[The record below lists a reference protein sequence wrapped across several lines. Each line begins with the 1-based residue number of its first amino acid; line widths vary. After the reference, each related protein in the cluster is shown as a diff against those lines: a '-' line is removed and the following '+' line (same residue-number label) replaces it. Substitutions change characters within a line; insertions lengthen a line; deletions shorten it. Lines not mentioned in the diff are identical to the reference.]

1 VSFPG
6 GNQVTTT
13 PSGKDIATQICNQP
27 IGSVAA
33 DIVALQN
40 QFQAAVKGAGP
51 SANPGFVG
59 ETLENAGNM
68 LAPNYKSPRSWQMNA
83 GIQHEFGKGTVVSAD
98 YIRNVSLRF
107 LLGVDTNHVGDA
119 RFLNKTAAVNAISN
133 TNGAFNCPANASAA
147 SINCAITAGATI
159 ADYANFGLDSGNS
172 ALGGQPSIAAFVD
185 PSGSNDDPVNGC
197 PFCAPA
203 FGGINPFYGQ
213 NTMYFPVGRSVY
225 NALQISVRQRIVSNP
240 FGMMPFVH
248 GINAQFSYTLSR
260 FNSMATDQ
268 DFLNST
274 ADQINPSNFFGPTSF
289 DRTHEF
295 SFGTIVTLPKSV
307 QVSFIGHFNS
317 PLPTTL
323 ELENQS
329 RPGEIFQTDLN
340 GDGAFGPNGFGDII
354 PGTNIGSYGRSV
366 SANSLGSVITNY
378 NNNVAGKLTPA
389 GQALVTA
396 GLFTPAQLS
405 SLGAVA
411 DTLAPAQ
418 TGTLYANDW
427 LRAFDMRFSV
437 PISITEHVKL
447 EPSVSIFNIF
457 NFANFAISPSTRVN
471 GILSSS
477 TPNGSTY
484 SDLDAL
490 RAGLGSGVF
499 SQGAPRQLEYGL
511 RVTF

>member
-1 VSFPG
+1 
-6 GNQVTTT
+6 
-13 PSGKDIATQICNQP
+13 
-27 IGSVAA
+27 
-33 DIVALQN
+33 
-40 QFQAAVKGAGP
+40 
-51 SANPGFVG
+51 
-59 ETLENAGNM
+59 
-68 LAPNYKSPRSWQMNA
+68 MNV
-83 GIQHEFGKGTVVSAD
+83 GIQHEFGRGTVVSAD
-98 YIRNVSLRF
+98 YVRNVSLRF
-107 LLGVDTNHVGDA
+107 LLGVDTNRVGNA
-119 RFLNKTAAVNAISN
+119 SLFNKTAAQNAISATLAN
-133 TNGAFNCPANASAA
+133 CGVSSIDAGLLPGACTTNP
-147 SINCAITAGATI
+147 INGKPLKTPRSLTI
-159 ADYANFGLDSGNS
+159 ADFANNGLDSGNS
-172 ALGGQPSIAAFVD
+172 YLGGQPPEAFGLDPDTGAAFPGV
-185 PSGSNDDPVNGC
+185 
-197 PFCAPA
+197 
-203 FGGINPFYGQ
+203 NPFYGQ
-213 NTMYFPVGRSVY
+213 NTMYFPIGRSVY

-240 FGMMPFVH
+240 FGVMPFIH
-248 GINAQFSYTLSR
+248 GINAQFSYSLSR

-274 ADQINPSNFFGPTSF
+274 PDQNNPTNFFGPTSF
-289 DRTHEF
+289 DRTHQF
-295 SFGTIVTLPKSV
+295 AFGTIVTLPRSV

-340 GDGAFGPNGFGDII
+340 GDGAFGPNAFGDII
-354 PGTNIGSYGRSV
+354 PGTNIGSYGRSI
-366 SANSLGSVITNY
+366 SANSLASVINNY
-378 NNNVAGKLTPA
+378 NNTVAGKLTPA
-389 GQALVTA
+389 GQVLLNS
-396 GLFTPAQLS
+396 GLFTQAQLN